1 MSSIILVSDHNKRFL
16 SFYSAF
22 RSPYTSLL
30 ISLNER
36 TGGNAMLAVL
46 GLATILDFLT
56 DPLEFCSGLR
66 LGLYSKV
73 FSRPPSHN

>member
-1 MSSIILVSDHNKRFL
+1 
-16 SFYSAF
+16 
-22 RSPYTSLL
+22 L

-36 TGGNAMLAVL
+36 TGANAMLAVL

-73 FSRPPSHN
+73 FSRPPNHN